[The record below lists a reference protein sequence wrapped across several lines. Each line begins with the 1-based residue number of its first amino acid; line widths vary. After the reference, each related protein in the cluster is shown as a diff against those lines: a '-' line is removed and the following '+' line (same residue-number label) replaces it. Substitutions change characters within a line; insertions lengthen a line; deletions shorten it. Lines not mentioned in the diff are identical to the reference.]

1 MNKNEHGNQWAT
13 ITNVRTE
20 YPVMDMSSM
29 GDGFKTV
36 ARGPGLIKFEGVAPA
51 TPEILRAMMGWI
63 RNDHPVFPIYTAEWM
78 CLYCGS
84 PNKLPET
91 HCAKCGAPRNWLI
104 G

>member
-1 MNKNEHGNQWAT
+1 MTPQGNQWAT
-13 ITNVRTE
+13 ITNMKVD
-20 YPVMDMSSM
+20 YPVMDVSSW
-29 GDGFKTV
+29 GDSYKTSV
-36 ARGPGLIKFEGVAPA
+36 RGPGLVKFSGIAPA
-51 TPEILRAMMGWI
+51 TPQIMQAMMRWMDF
-63 RNDHPVFPIYTAEWM
+63 DHPVFPIYAQEWM